1 MLSKCTFAT
10 TSDKMCTFALSHTGG
25 SLSALSSSGM
35 VGMLSF
41 QAQVHLIRWFTP
53 KYPVIFPATPDL
65 VRSATG
71 TQHCE
76 AGTPLLCL
84 PSIVCGLPNPF
95 LPIVLES
102 HGTII
107 RLHFELRQFMDRI
120 QNDGWITDIFAVAR
134 ELLKLWELDQT

>member
-1 MLSKCTFAT
+1 MHWGPAKPQFSAFFFGKFN
-10 TSDKMCTFALSHTGG
+10 ALK
-25 SLSALSSSGM
+25 
-35 VGMLSF
+35 
-41 QAQVHLIRWFTP
+41 VHLRNNFRQNV
-53 KYPVIFPATPDL
+53 YVCPVAHRRVTVCPQIW
-65 VRSATG
+65 RSATG